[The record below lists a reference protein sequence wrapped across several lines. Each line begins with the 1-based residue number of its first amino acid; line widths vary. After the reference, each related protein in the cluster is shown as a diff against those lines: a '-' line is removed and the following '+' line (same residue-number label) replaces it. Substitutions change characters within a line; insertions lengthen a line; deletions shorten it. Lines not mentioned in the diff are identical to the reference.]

1 MVSDFDYII
10 SINYNKMMK
19 ASAIKIAATEGYWNT
34 PPDGGFLFDFISPN
48 TTPEQEDA
56 LDEAFA

>member
-1 MVSDFDYII
+1 
-10 SINYNKMMK
+10 MMK
-19 ASAIKIAATEGYWNT
+19 ASGIKIAATEGYWNT